1 VEAANTALPEYTAAN
16 ACVPEVNVLVLS
28 VAKPE
33 ELTVTVPSSVE
44 PSKKLTVPR
53 GDPVSAGETVA
64 VKRID
69 CPEIAGFGLAIRTV
83 AVETAEITSDTD
95 EEVEAAKPAL
105 PEYTAVKECEPTVKL
120 LVVNV
125 ASPDEFTFADAI
137 KVEPSKKL
145 TMPSGEPV
153 GVGEM
158 VAVNVTD

>member
-1 VEAANTALPEYTAAN
+1 M
-16 ACVPEVNVLVLS
+16 LVLR
-28 VAKPE
+28 VATPE
-33 ELTVTVPSSVE
+33 ELVVTVPSSVA

-53 GDPVSAGETVA
+53 GDPVGPGDTVA

-69 CPEIAGFGLAIRTV
+69 CPETAGFGLAIRTV
-83 AVETAEITSDTD
+83 GVETAAITSATD

-105 PEYTAVKECEPTVKL
+105 PEYAAVKECEPTVKL

-125 ASPDEFTFADAI
+125 AAPDEFRFTVPI

-145 TMPSGEPV
+145 TVPSGEPV